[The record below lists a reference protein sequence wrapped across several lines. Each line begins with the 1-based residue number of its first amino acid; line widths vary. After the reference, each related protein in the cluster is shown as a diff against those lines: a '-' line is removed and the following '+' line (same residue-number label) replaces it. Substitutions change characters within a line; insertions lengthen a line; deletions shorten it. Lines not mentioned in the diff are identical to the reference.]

1 MDSLHG
7 FPVNGR
13 PIYVKQYVRF
23 QKFPDS
29 CEQGLIYGRDTVEQL
44 QPKGFAF
51 LFLINPDF

>member
-1 MDSLHG
+1 ME
-7 FPVNGR
+7 GR
-13 PIYVKQYVRF
+13 FMENKMRF

-51 LFLINPDF
+51 LLLINPDF